1 MNLKRFFYFQ
11 KETGGKGAVAGRA
24 VNSVI
29 ESCETEVT
37 LDGEALQAQTGE
49 TDVMYESAD
58 QAEEE
63 EKGAA

>member
-1 MNLKRFFYFQ
+1 M
-11 KETGGKGAVAGRA
+11 AGRA

-58 QAEEE
+58 QAEKEAE
-63 EKGAA
+63 DAA

>member
-1 MNLKRFFYFQ
+1 M
-11 KETGGKGAVAGRA
+11 AGRA
-24 VNSVI
+24 VNSVT

>member
-1 MNLKRFFYFQ
+1 M
-11 KETGGKGAVAGRA
+11 AGRA

-63 EKGAA
+63 AEDAA